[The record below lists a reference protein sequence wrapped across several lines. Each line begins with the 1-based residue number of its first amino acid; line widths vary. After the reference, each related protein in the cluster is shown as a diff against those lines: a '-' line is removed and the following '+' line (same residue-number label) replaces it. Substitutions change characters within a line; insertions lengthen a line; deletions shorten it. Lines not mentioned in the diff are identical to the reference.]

1 MENRFWISDRS
12 RTGVG
17 WAYTRTAHAVG
28 LANVLCVGQE
38 TISHTLWLQISAQT
52 AEQKWTCGEE
62 NRMAEYIDRE
72 AAVAAVKDV
81 IGDLDHEC
89 KSMMDFYCA
98 LRKIQAANV
107 APVVRCRDCSHWSGI
122 ALGMRCKLYSTPP
135 NSWVCSKPDD
145 FCSRGKKKSDC

>member
-52 AEQKWTCGEE
+52 AAQRWTGMLVRR
-62 NRMAEYIDRE
+62 NYYRRAVISTDRYGME
-72 AAVAAVKDV
+72 TLYPSVKDAAAAAGV
-81 IGDLDHEC
+81 RSCQISTACVTG
-89 KSMMDFYCA
+89 YRCA
-98 LRKIQAANV
+98 GRRWRYAEDA
-107 APVVRCRDCSHWSGI
+107 
-122 ALGMRCKLYSTPP
+122 
-135 NSWVCSKPDD
+135 DD
-145 FCSRGKKKSDC
+145 RS